1 MYTRWMKTVREIA
14 LRSLKAKSCDPPTQ
28 IGVASLPESRHERP
42 IEVSGLQKRL
52 KTSPTNPAL
61 HHSRQRNHMKTKT
74 LAPQPPA
81 SVHEIPLSYAPRCQI
96 YRQGSA
102 GNFMAELKTD
112 SPYEAVEMFVIISPA
127 FEGGGIRI
135 WDNQEQR
142 VGVSVEWGPRRTRR
156 SASPFAP
163 GGMSS
168 MIRCSP
174 CSRTGSANGRR
185 CVSPSSLKLT

>member
-61 HHSRQRNHMKTKT
+61 HHARQRNHMKIKT

-81 SVHEIPLSYAPRCQI
+81 SVHEIPLSYAPRYQI
-96 YRQGSA
+96 FASNHRYADYSKSGSLA
-102 GNFMAELKTD
+102 NVRSYCCFSKVAKPNF
-112 SPYEAVEMFVIISPA
+112 SGSGQIHISRW
-127 FEGGGIRI
+127 I
-135 WDNQEQR
+135 
-142 VGVSVEWGPRRTRR
+142 
-156 SASPFAP
+156 
-163 GGMSS
+163 
-168 MIRCSP
+168 
-174 CSRTGSANGRR
+174 
-185 CVSPSSLKLT
+185 